1 MPEHDSDSGQRD
13 EREGRRR
20 LGDRLD
26 GIVPDS
32 VKKAIYTSL
41 GAVFMTEDS
50 VRRALADIKVPGD
63 AVSYFINQSKQTK
76 EELFN
81 AIAREVAST
90 LLKDRDPV
98 ELLQAALQNVT
109 VTLTAEVD
117 FKAKEDPAAPGME
130 VKVRA
135 KRR

>member
-1 MPEHDSDSGQRD
+1 MAEHDSD

-50 VRRALADIKVPGD
+50 VRRALADIKVPTD
-63 AVSYFINQSKQTK
+63 AVTYFISQSNKTK
-76 EELFN
+76 EELFQ
-81 AIAREVAST
+81 AIAKEVATT
-90 LLKDRDPV
+90 LLKDREPT
-98 ELLQAALQNVT
+98 ELLQKALEGLTVRMNVDI
-109 VTLTAEVD
+109 E
-117 FKAKEDPAAPGME
+117 FNSKIEGEKSS
-130 VKVRA
+130 VKVNVRGRGS
-135 KRR
+135 KTGG